1 MMGTAIRKS
10 NEFDQGGGQD
20 IGGKGVVEKQKYADM
35 QQKILKIIAS
45 EEDSVSMEH
54 LHEQMGGLD
63 EELFRQALRRL
74 LGQGDIE
81 ITWGRRFG
89 IPQGEPS

>member
-1 MMGTAIRKS
+1 MGTAISKT
-10 NEFDQGGGQD
+10 NEFNQGGGQD
-20 IGGKGVVEKQKYADM
+20 IGGKGVVEKQKYADI
-35 QQKILKIIAS
+35 QQKILNIIDS
-45 EEDSVSMEH
+45 TDDSVSMEY
-54 LHEQMGGLD
+54 LQEQLGRLD
-63 EELFRQALRRL
+63 DEQFRQALRRL

>member
-1 MMGTAIRKS
+1 MGTAISKT
-10 NEFDQGGGQD
+10 NEFNQGGGQD

-35 QQKILKIIAS
+35 QRKIFNIIAS
-45 EEDSVSMEH
+45 GEDSVSIED
-54 LHEQMGGLD
+54 LHAQLDGLD
-63 EELFRQALRRL
+63 DELFRQALRRL